1 MHTEAQPRTSRPS
14 FDQLVGV
21 AAIASV
27 PLAALNLFLMF
38 AAVHFDLNAM
48 THPVTLLRQGA
59 AAATLWR
66 WSMICDA
73 LGYYVLVAPA
83 IVLLHART
91 RRLDALRVDL
101 ACAGLLAYCLI
112 GAIGAIGLA
121 EVIPPLMRAY
131 TASGANR
138 FAVETV
144 FNAYSNAVYRG
155 MWNLLE
161 EFVAGVG
168 WIVLAS
174 VLVARDRTFGRVT
187 LVLGAAALLDSVAS
201 AANLDAIASFGLSI
215 YLVLAPIWA
224 CWLGIRFLRE
234 PSPLP
239 EYEGVI

>member
-1 MHTEAQPRTSRPS
+1 MRTEVQSVATRLS

-38 AAVHFDLNAM
+38 AAVHFDLSAM

-66 WSMICDA
+66 WSMISDT

-83 IVLLHART
+83 IIVLHART
-91 RRLDALRVDL
+91 RRLDAVRVDV

-121 EVIPPLMRAY
+121 EAVPPLMRAY
-131 TASGANR
+131 SASGANR

-144 FNAYSNAVYRG
+144 FNGYSNAVYRG

-161 EFVAGVG
+161 EFVAGIG
-168 WIVLAS
+168 WIILAS
-174 VLVARDRTFGRVT
+174 VLWARDRTFARAT
-187 LVLGAAALLDSVAS
+187 LVLGAAALLDSLAS
-201 AANLDAIASFGLSI
+201 AVNLDAIASLALTI
-215 YLVLAPIWA
+215 YLVLAPTWA
-224 CWLGIRFLRE
+224 CWLGIRFLRD
-234 PSPLP
+234 PSLQPKH
-239 EYEGVI
+239 GV